1 MNDSKTALDNLVVIY
16 GFFFVMLTFLISGL
30 RELKIYFGEIELFTI
45 YVSMWLLGLCSYFIG
60 MRARM
65 TIMKGLDKIDGID
78 DSWVNRSLWLFVIVV
93 AVGFVVVLGETLLG
107 DVLIFMEYSF
117 SDAGQGLF
125 FLLIFAFELQKWKM
139 QRTSK

>member
-1 MNDSKTALDNLVVIY
+1 MTDSNTSLDNLVVMY
-16 GFFFVMLTFLISGL
+16 GFFFVMMTFLISGL
-30 RELKIYFGEIELFTI
+30 QELRVYFGVVEVYTI
-45 YVSMWLLGLCSYFIG
+45 YGSMWLLGLCSYFIG

-65 TIMKGLDKIDGID
+65 TIMEGID

-93 AVGFVVVLGETLLG
+93 AVGFVVILGETLLG

-125 FLLIFAFELQKWKM
+125 FLLIVAFELKKWKM